1 MIGKRPEI
9 TRMADLIEALR
20 SAKHDKL
27 KILEQATAREVE
39 AYLRQNSQFSHDII
53 VVSHR

>member
-9 TRMADLIEALR
+9 TRMTDLVEALR
-20 SAKHDKL
+20 HAKHDRIKV
-27 KILEQATAREVE
+27 LERATAREVE
-39 AYLRQNSQFSHDII
+39 TYLRQNNQMSHDVI